1 MFPYLPHQSW
11 PRNLRPLRLLRRLPD
26 RVTME
31 PSWSY
36 HYFNPVFLAWNRF
49 FSFSFFFFLWSSTR
63 DKKPQLSTKLM
74 NLTCPSFQ
82 LLFLR
87 DCSEWSFSISL
98 IFAASIFV
106 ANLWCTSASLLSF
119 SCWSKVKKKQ
129 VLPQYRSR
137 TGSHTKLTTI
147 WKPLWCAT
155 SLGLLHWKQLLNANC
170 GKHFFTPWEFY
181 EMKKEVV
188 YWPVND
194 SEPRI

>member
-1 MFPYLPHQSW
+1 MPHQSW

-36 HYFNPVFLAWNRF
+36 HYFKPSSLCFWLEIVSFLF
-49 FSFSFFFFLWSSTR
+49 PFFFVWSSTR

-119 SCWSKVKKKQ
+119 SCWSKVEKNRFFHNTGPVQ
-129 VLPQYRSR
+129 VPIQN
-137 TGSHTKLTTI
+137 
-147 WKPLWCAT
+147 
-155 SLGLLHWKQLLNANC
+155 SLQFENPYGVRL
-170 GKHFFTPWEFY
+170 
-181 EMKKEVV
+181 
-188 YWPVND
+188 
-194 SEPRI
+194 R